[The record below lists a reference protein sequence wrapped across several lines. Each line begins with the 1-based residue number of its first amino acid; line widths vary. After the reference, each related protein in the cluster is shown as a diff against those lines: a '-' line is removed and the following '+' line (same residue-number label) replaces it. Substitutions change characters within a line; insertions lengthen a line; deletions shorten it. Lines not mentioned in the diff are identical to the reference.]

1 MSHFPRCLV
10 GLALL
15 ALAGCGSVLQ
25 PPAPPPALFR
35 LTPATDFAAGARMV
49 PLQLAVD
56 APAAEAALDTTRIA
70 LTRSP
75 TTLDYFA
82 ASAWTDR
89 LTTMVQALL
98 IESFDNAHRLAAV
111 GPEAGTLRADV
122 VLVTEL
128 RHFEALYSGAGSPH
142 WQIEI
147 TAKLVKLPERTLLAD
162 RGFRGDEA
170 AARNELPAI
179 VEASDLAWHGV
190 AKDIADWAADTLS
203 RTAH

>member
-1 MSHFPRCLV
+1 MIRVPRCLL

-25 PPAPPPALFR
+25 PPAPPPALYR
-35 LTPATDFAAGARMV
+35 LTPAADFATGARIV

-56 APAAEAALDTTRIA
+56 APTAEAALDTTRIA

-89 LTTMVQALL
+89 LTTLMQALL
-98 IESFDNAHRLAAV
+98 IQSFDNAHRLAAV
-111 GPEAGTLRADV
+111 GPQSGTLRADI

-128 RHFEALYSGAGSPH
+128 RHFEALYGSAGPPH
-142 WQIEI
+142 WQIEL

-162 RGFRGDEA
+162 RSFHGDEM

-179 VEASDLAWHGV
+179 VEASDLAWHRV
-190 AKDIADWAADTLS
+190 AKDIADWTADTLS
-203 RTAH
+203 RTVR